1 MCGRYTLRT
10 SGERLAR
17 HFRLQRAPELPFR
30 YNIAPTQPV
39 PAIRQTAEGRQLA
52 MLRWGLV
59 PYWSK
64 DLRGGARMINARAES
79 VATKPA
85 FQAAFKQRRCLVPA
99 DGFYE
104 WKKPSPKQ
112 REPYLIY
119 LKDGEP
125 FAFAGLWESW
135 KGPEGV
141 VETCSIIT
149 TDANELVRP
158 LHDRMPVILATR
170 DYDKWLDAAIEDAA
184 QLEPLLKPYPASE
197 MALRAV
203 NPIVNNARNEDP
215 RCVEPAEATRMLRH
229 ESDRRKTKSR
239 KPGKG
244 EDQPSLF

>member
-1 MCGRYTLRT
+1 LRT

-17 HFRLQRAPELPFR
+17 HFRLARAPELPFR

-39 PAIRQTAEGRQLA
+39 PVIRQTPEGRQLA

-59 PYWSK
+59 PYWSR
-64 DLRGGARMINARAES
+64 DMRGGTRMINARAES

-85 FQAAFKQRRCLVPA
+85 FHAAFQQRRCLVPA

-112 REPYLIY
+112 RDPYLIY
-119 LKDGEP
+119 LKDGEL

-170 DYDKWLDAAIEDAA
+170 DYDKWLDAGIEDPA

-215 RCVEPAEATRMLRH
+215 RCVEPAEAARMLRH
-229 ESDRRKTKSR
+229 ETDRRKTRSR

-244 EDQPSLF
+244 EDQPNLF